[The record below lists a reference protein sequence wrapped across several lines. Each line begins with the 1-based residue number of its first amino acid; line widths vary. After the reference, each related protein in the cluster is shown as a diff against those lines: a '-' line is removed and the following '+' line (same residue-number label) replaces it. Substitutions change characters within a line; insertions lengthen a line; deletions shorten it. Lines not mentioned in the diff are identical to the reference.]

1 MKLFIFDLGLGF
13 YILIWPALLVIL
25 IYLIIRR
32 IRIKKTEDFED
43 RDN

>member
-1 MKLFIFDLGLGF
+1 MEALILGL
-13 YILIWPALLVIL
+13 YILAGIAVGIIL

-32 IRIKKTEDFED
+32 INIKETEDFED